1 MPKIDTLTVEVEV
14 KVNKKVADTLV
25 ALIESMVRN
34 RAVLPGE
41 CIIALDAFAADAK
54 GLDSLFVAADSPASD
69 AKAK

>member
-1 MPKIDTLTVEVEV
+1 MAKTGEISYQL
-14 KVNKKVADTLV
+14 KVDAKVAEKLT
-25 ALIESMVRN
+25 ALLESMVRN

-54 GLDSLFVAADSPASD
+54 GLDSLFVVADSPASD